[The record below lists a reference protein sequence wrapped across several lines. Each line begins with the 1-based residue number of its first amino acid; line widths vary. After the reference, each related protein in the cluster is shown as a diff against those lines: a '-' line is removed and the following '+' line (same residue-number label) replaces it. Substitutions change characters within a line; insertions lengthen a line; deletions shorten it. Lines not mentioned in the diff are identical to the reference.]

1 MFTLKKGFFRN
12 VYTLKMESDSATNTP
27 DDINLGDERI
37 ALEGEED
44 DLGEYPTDGESLL
57 DDYPID
63 GDFDYTDALSN
74 MEMNLTV
81 NLPNKPISHNATSVS
96 NNGKSLT
103 WNLVAQQSDVE
114 LTFALYNKTNIL
126 ICVAGVVVVVIV
138 VIVVISK
145 SSKNKN
151 TSNNQTTNNA
161 QNNEMMNNNTMN
173 NNTMNNNTVDN
184 NTMVDNTMTDSSS
197 INNQPEVNNNP
208 EIINNSDNVPNS
220 NGMTN
225 DGVNNVPA
233 DGIDGINSSNQDD
246 IFPDNQPNNEP
257 NNDGTPL
264 EDLFNNYT
272 NNNYSNGL
280 SIYFP
285 YNSTYF
291 TSIYKDISSSN
302 SYYDFITDF
311 SKERNTIKTP
321 LFSLNDIK
329 KENQTNEGADFELE
343 LTDEQVENYSSAKAI
358 VFLKNKNKEDRVGMY
373 RPLFNTKD
381 IKLNGNKLQTK
392 IRGKSLRAV
401 DNSTSEG
408 GWLTLI
414 ETYHEDDV
422 YRYQTFGI
430 LENINGKFAVESV
443 ELSIEISNKNPNGK
457 IINAKLR
464 DK

>member
-1 MFTLKKGFFRN
+1 MLRKVKYLFIIAMMFLLTGCVKFNMTMDIKSDKSMDLDILYAVDKSLMGDEELFKDEDIEEYKKSGFEVKDYAEGDYVGITLKKHVKNIDDVSKTDGNASFNIANATDTESEESMFTLKKGFFRN

-27 DDINLGDERI
+27 DDINLGDERF
-37 ALEGEED
+37 ALEGED
-44 DLGEYPTDGESLL
+44 DDLGDYPSDDSSLGEYPTDGESLL

-138 VIVVISK
+138 VIVVVSK

-184 NTMVDNTMTDSSS
+184 NTMVNNTMTDSSS
-197 INNQPEVNNNP
+197 INNQSEVNNNP

-264 EDLFNNYT
+264 EDLFNNNT
-272 NNNYSNGL
+272 NNN
-280 SIYFP
+280 
-285 YNSTYF
+285 
-291 TSIYKDISSSN
+291 
-302 SYYDFITDF
+302 
-311 SKERNTIKTP
+311 
-321 LFSLNDIK
+321 
-329 KENQTNEGADFELE
+329 
-343 LTDEQVENYSSAKAI
+343 
-358 VFLKNKNKEDRVGMY
+358 
-373 RPLFNTKD
+373 
-381 IKLNGNKLQTK
+381 
-392 IRGKSLRAV
+392 
-401 DNSTSEG
+401 
-408 GWLTLI
+408 
-414 ETYHEDDV
+414 
-422 YRYQTFGI
+422 
-430 LENINGKFAVESV
+430 
-443 ELSIEISNKNPNGK
+443 
-457 IINAKLR
+457 
-464 DK
+464 

>member
-1 MFTLKKGFFRN
+1 MLRKVKYLFIIAMMFLLTGCVKFNMTMDIKSDKSMDLDILYAVDKNMMGDEELFKDEDIEEYKKSGFEVKDYAEGDYVGITLKKHVKNIDDISKTDGNASFNIANATDTESEESMFTLKKGFFRN

-37 ALEGEED
+37 ALEGEDD
-44 DLGEYPTDGESLL
+44 DLGDYPTDGESLL

-63 GDFDYTDALSN
+63 GDVDYTEALNN

-264 EDLFNNYT
+264 EDLFNNNT
-272 NNNYSNGL
+272 NNN
-280 SIYFP
+280 
-285 YNSTYF
+285 
-291 TSIYKDISSSN
+291 
-302 SYYDFITDF
+302 
-311 SKERNTIKTP
+311 
-321 LFSLNDIK
+321 
-329 KENQTNEGADFELE
+329 
-343 LTDEQVENYSSAKAI
+343 
-358 VFLKNKNKEDRVGMY
+358 
-373 RPLFNTKD
+373 
-381 IKLNGNKLQTK
+381 
-392 IRGKSLRAV
+392 
-401 DNSTSEG
+401 
-408 GWLTLI
+408 
-414 ETYHEDDV
+414 
-422 YRYQTFGI
+422 
-430 LENINGKFAVESV
+430 
-443 ELSIEISNKNPNGK
+443 
-457 IINAKLR
+457 
-464 DK
+464 

>member
-1 MFTLKKGFFRN
+1 MLRKVKYLFIIAMMFLLTGCVKFNMTMDIKSDKSMDLDILYAVDKNMMGDEELFKDEDIEEYKKSGFEVKEYAEGDYVGITLKKHVKNIDDISKTDGNASFNIANATDTESEEPMFTLKKGFFRN

-27 DDINLGDERI
+27 DDIDLGDERI
-37 ALEGEED
+37 ALEGED
-44 DLGEYPTDGESLL
+44 DDLGDYSSDDSSLGEYPTDGESLL

-63 GDFDYTDALSN
+63 GDVDYTDALNN

-138 VIVVISK
+138 VIVVVSK

-173 NNTMNNNTVDN
+173 NNTMNNNTADN
-184 NTMVDNTMTDSSS
+184 NTMVDNTMTDSNT

-225 DGVNNVPA
+225 DGVKNVPA

-264 EDLFNNYT
+264 EDLFNNNT
-272 NNNYSNGL
+272 NNN
-280 SIYFP
+280 
-285 YNSTYF
+285 
-291 TSIYKDISSSN
+291 
-302 SYYDFITDF
+302 
-311 SKERNTIKTP
+311 
-321 LFSLNDIK
+321 
-329 KENQTNEGADFELE
+329 
-343 LTDEQVENYSSAKAI
+343 
-358 VFLKNKNKEDRVGMY
+358 
-373 RPLFNTKD
+373 
-381 IKLNGNKLQTK
+381 
-392 IRGKSLRAV
+392 
-401 DNSTSEG
+401 
-408 GWLTLI
+408 
-414 ETYHEDDV
+414 
-422 YRYQTFGI
+422 
-430 LENINGKFAVESV
+430 
-443 ELSIEISNKNPNGK
+443 
-457 IINAKLR
+457 
-464 DK
+464 

>member
-1 MFTLKKGFFRN
+1 MLRKVKYLFIIAMMFLLTGCVKFNMTMDIKSDKSMDLDILYAVDKNMMGDEELFKDEDIEEYKKSGFEVKDYAEGDYVGITLKKHVKNIDDISKTDGNASFNIANATDTESEESMFTLKKGFFRN

-37 ALEGEED
+37 ALEGED
-44 DLGEYPTDGESLL
+44 DDLGDYPSDDSSLGEYPTDGESLL

-63 GDFDYTDALSN
+63 GDFDYTEALNN

-184 NTMVDNTMTDSSS
+184 NTMVDNTMNDSSS

-208 EIINNSDNVPNS
+208 EIINNSD
-220 NGMTN
+220 
-225 DGVNNVPA
+225 NVPA

-264 EDLFNNYT
+264 EDLFNNNT
-272 NNNYSNGL
+272 NNN
-280 SIYFP
+280 
-285 YNSTYF
+285 
-291 TSIYKDISSSN
+291 
-302 SYYDFITDF
+302 
-311 SKERNTIKTP
+311 
-321 LFSLNDIK
+321 
-329 KENQTNEGADFELE
+329 
-343 LTDEQVENYSSAKAI
+343 
-358 VFLKNKNKEDRVGMY
+358 
-373 RPLFNTKD
+373 
-381 IKLNGNKLQTK
+381 
-392 IRGKSLRAV
+392 
-401 DNSTSEG
+401 
-408 GWLTLI
+408 
-414 ETYHEDDV
+414 
-422 YRYQTFGI
+422 
-430 LENINGKFAVESV
+430 
-443 ELSIEISNKNPNGK
+443 
-457 IINAKLR
+457 
-464 DK
+464 

>member
-1 MFTLKKGFFRN
+1 MLRKVKYLFIIAMMFLLTGCVKFNMTMDIKSDKSMDLDILYAVDKNVAGDEELFKDEDIEEYKKSGFEVKDYAEGDYVGVTLKKHVKNIDEVSKTDGSTTFSLANATDTESEESMFTLKKGFFRN
-12 VYTLKMESDSATNTP
+12 VYTLKMESDSATSAS

-37 ALEGEED
+37 ALEGED
-44 DLGEYPTDGESLL
+44 DNLFSDYPSGDDSSLGEYPSDGESLL
-57 DDYPID
+57 DYYPTD
-63 GDFDYTDALSN
+63 GSVDYTEALNN

-96 NNGKSLT
+96 NDGKSLT

-138 VIVVISK
+138 VIVVVSK

-197 INNQPEVNNNP
+197 INNQPEVNNNS

-246 IFPDNQPNNEP
+246 IFPDNQPNTEQNG
-257 NNDGTPL
+257 DSSPL
-264 EDLFNNYT
+264 EDLFNNNPD
-272 NNNYSNGL
+272 NN
-280 SIYFP
+280 
-285 YNSTYF
+285 
-291 TSIYKDISSSN
+291 
-302 SYYDFITDF
+302 
-311 SKERNTIKTP
+311 
-321 LFSLNDIK
+321 
-329 KENQTNEGADFELE
+329 
-343 LTDEQVENYSSAKAI
+343 
-358 VFLKNKNKEDRVGMY
+358 
-373 RPLFNTKD
+373 
-381 IKLNGNKLQTK
+381 
-392 IRGKSLRAV
+392 
-401 DNSTSEG
+401 
-408 GWLTLI
+408 
-414 ETYHEDDV
+414 
-422 YRYQTFGI
+422 
-430 LENINGKFAVESV
+430 
-443 ELSIEISNKNPNGK
+443 
-457 IINAKLR
+457 
-464 DK
+464 

>member
-1 MFTLKKGFFRN
+1 MLRKVKYLFIIAMMFLLTGCVKFNMTMDIKSDKSMDLDILYAVDKNMMGDEELFKDEDIEEYKKSGFEVKEYAEGDYVGITLKKHVKNIDDISKTDGNASFNIANATDTESEESMFTLKKGFFRN

-27 DDINLGDERI
+27 DDINLGDERF

-63 GDFDYTDALSN
+63 GDFDYTDALNN

-138 VIVVISK
+138 VIVVVSK

-173 NNTMNNNTVDN
+173 NNTMNNNTADN
-184 NTMVDNTMTDSSS
+184 NTMVDNTMTDSNT

-225 DGVNNVPA
+225 DGVKNVPA

-264 EDLFNNYT
+264 EDLFNNNT
-272 NNNYSNGL
+272 NNN
-280 SIYFP
+280 
-285 YNSTYF
+285 
-291 TSIYKDISSSN
+291 
-302 SYYDFITDF
+302 
-311 SKERNTIKTP
+311 
-321 LFSLNDIK
+321 
-329 KENQTNEGADFELE
+329 
-343 LTDEQVENYSSAKAI
+343 
-358 VFLKNKNKEDRVGMY
+358 
-373 RPLFNTKD
+373 
-381 IKLNGNKLQTK
+381 
-392 IRGKSLRAV
+392 
-401 DNSTSEG
+401 
-408 GWLTLI
+408 
-414 ETYHEDDV
+414 
-422 YRYQTFGI
+422 
-430 LENINGKFAVESV
+430 
-443 ELSIEISNKNPNGK
+443 
-457 IINAKLR
+457 
-464 DK
+464 

>member
-1 MFTLKKGFFRN
+1 MLRKVKYLFIIAMMFLLTGCVKFNMTMDIKSDKSMDLDILYAVDKNMMGDEELFKDEDIEEYKKSGFEVKDYAEGDYVGITLKKHVKNIDDISKTDGTASFNISNATDTESEESMFTLKKGFFRN

-27 DDINLGDERI
+27 DDVNLGDERI
-37 ALEGEED
+37 ALEGEDDTSLED
-44 DLGEYPTDGESLL
+44 YPSGDDTSLEDYPSGDDTSLEDYPSGDDSSFGEDASLLDSYPTDG
-57 DDYPID
+57 
-63 GDFDYTDALSN
+63 DYTEALNS

-138 VIVVISK
+138 VIVVVSK

-151 TSNNQTTNNA
+151 ASNNQTTNNA

-208 EIINNSDNVPNS
+208 EIINNSDNVP
-220 NGMTN
+220 
-225 DGVNNVPA
+225 A

-264 EDLFNNYT
+264 EDLFNNNT
-272 NNNYSNGL
+272 NNN
-280 SIYFP
+280 
-285 YNSTYF
+285 
-291 TSIYKDISSSN
+291 
-302 SYYDFITDF
+302 
-311 SKERNTIKTP
+311 
-321 LFSLNDIK
+321 
-329 KENQTNEGADFELE
+329 
-343 LTDEQVENYSSAKAI
+343 
-358 VFLKNKNKEDRVGMY
+358 
-373 RPLFNTKD
+373 
-381 IKLNGNKLQTK
+381 
-392 IRGKSLRAV
+392 
-401 DNSTSEG
+401 
-408 GWLTLI
+408 
-414 ETYHEDDV
+414 
-422 YRYQTFGI
+422 
-430 LENINGKFAVESV
+430 
-443 ELSIEISNKNPNGK
+443 
-457 IINAKLR
+457 
-464 DK
+464 

>member
-1 MFTLKKGFFRN
+1 MLRKFKYLFIIAMMFLLTGCVKFNMTMDIKSDKSMDLDILYAVDKNMMGDEELFKDEDIEEYKKSGFEVKDYAEGDYVGITLKKHVKNIDDISKTDGTASFNIANATDTESEESMFTLKKGFFRN

-37 ALEGEED
+37 ALEGED
-44 DLGEYPTDGESLL
+44 DDLGDYPSDDSSLGEYPTDGESLL

-184 NTMVDNTMTDSSS
+184 NTMVNNTMTDSSS

-264 EDLFNNYT
+264 EDLFNNNT
-272 NNNYSNGL
+272 NNN
-280 SIYFP
+280 
-285 YNSTYF
+285 
-291 TSIYKDISSSN
+291 
-302 SYYDFITDF
+302 
-311 SKERNTIKTP
+311 
-321 LFSLNDIK
+321 
-329 KENQTNEGADFELE
+329 
-343 LTDEQVENYSSAKAI
+343 
-358 VFLKNKNKEDRVGMY
+358 
-373 RPLFNTKD
+373 
-381 IKLNGNKLQTK
+381 
-392 IRGKSLRAV
+392 
-401 DNSTSEG
+401 
-408 GWLTLI
+408 
-414 ETYHEDDV
+414 
-422 YRYQTFGI
+422 
-430 LENINGKFAVESV
+430 
-443 ELSIEISNKNPNGK
+443 
-457 IINAKLR
+457 
-464 DK
+464 